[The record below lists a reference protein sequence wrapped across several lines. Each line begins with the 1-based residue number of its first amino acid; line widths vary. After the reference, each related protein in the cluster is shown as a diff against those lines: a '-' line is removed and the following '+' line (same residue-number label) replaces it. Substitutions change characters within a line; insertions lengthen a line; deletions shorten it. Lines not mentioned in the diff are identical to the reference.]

1 LKYRGEENREE
12 KSYVLT
18 LTVAAKCFSNGY
30 KEILPSSLLAMR
42 QQRNSMVG

>member
-1 LKYRGEENREE
+1 LEYRGEEKREE

-30 KEILPSSLLAMR
+30 KKILPSSLLAINNR
-42 QQRNSMVG
+42 GTQW